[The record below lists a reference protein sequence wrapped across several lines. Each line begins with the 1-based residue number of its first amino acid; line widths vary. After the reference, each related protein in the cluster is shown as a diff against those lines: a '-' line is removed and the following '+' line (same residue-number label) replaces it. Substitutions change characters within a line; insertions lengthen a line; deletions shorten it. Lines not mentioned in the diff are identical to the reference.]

1 MRRSLFTS
9 NDRMCGPP
17 EFDLVPTHPKAGCVG
32 APYSPSPSGSA
43 RFLAAAARALGAC
56 LYVGS
61 RRRGYSTAAPFKGC
75 SMVKIDRMD
84 NVLKD
89 HRHPRLAPRKYIDG
103 FRFPFSTFRVQR
115 QRHHD
120 FGFGDALERIV
131 AVHSHTSKNGM
142 CVGHPSS
149 FHVLSYYFHDPA
161 RPATGCVGA
170 PLFRLSP
177 RHIQDSG
184 FLRFVEGDGR
194 ASSTGTASQRRAH
207 VGIRI
212 ERFGLTAQQTPDKI
226 AQLADRVSN
235 HSNPRVREKTLRA
248 RIQEQRS
255 IAAFG
260 Q

>member
-120 FGFGDALERIV
+120 FGFGDAVERIA

-142 CVGHPSS
+142 C
-149 FHVLSYYFHDPA
+149 
-161 RPATGCVGA
+161 GA
-170 PLFRLSP
+170 PEFISRFELLLS
-177 RHIQDSG
+177 RSRTSG
-184 FLRFVEGDGR
+184 DRMCGGTTIPSFAQTYPGFWVPPVRRGRRPSFVHR
-194 ASSTGTASQRRAH
+194 
-207 VGIRI
+207 
-212 ERFGLTAQQTPDKI
+212 
-226 AQLADRVSN
+226 DRVA
-235 HSNPRVREKTLRA
+235 KARA
-248 RIQEQRS
+248 RRHKDR
-255 IAAFG
+255 AVRAYG
-260 Q
+260 ATDA